1 MTESFAE
8 LRAREFGRLDAG
20 GHVYLDYTGAGLYG
34 DSQVQRYAALL
45 GQGVFGNPHTESPA
59 SLASTRQVEA
69 ARQRLLS
76 FLNADPEEYA
86 VAFTANATGALKLV
100 GEAFPFDAGGSRLV
114 LLSDNHNSVN
124 GIREFARLRGA
135 DVSYLPLDAEL
146 RAPRTPELL
155 EPTTGAP
162 SLFAYPAQSN
172 FTGVKH
178 PLEWIE
184 LAHARGYDV
193 LLDAAAFVPS
203 SPLDLSLV
211 HPDFVSLSFYK
222 MFGFP
227 TGVGAL
233 VARQEA
239 LRRLRRPWF
248 AGGAVRFASAQTG
261 LHLLKDSVE
270 AFEDGTPNFLAMHGV
285 PIGLDLLER
294 IGMPQIRDHVLG
306 LTRLLLAELR
316 GLRHGDG
323 EALIRF
329 YGPSDMTMR
338 GGTVAFNLQ
347 DPEGMLIDANAVQ
360 HACAAA
366 NISIRTGCFCNP
378 GAAEHA
384 FGYSAT
390 DSAGC
395 LHSIPAAEFSL
406 ERFSLCMGGVPV
418 GSVRVS
424 LGLASNAAD
433 VSRLAGALETFLDE
447 PADVFNQ
454 AAASPVG

>member
-20 GHVYLDYTGAGLYG
+20 GHVYLDYTGSGLYG
-34 DSQVQRYAALL
+34 DSQVRRYAALL
-45 GQGVFGNPHTESPA
+45 RLHVYGNPHSESPA
-59 SLASTRQVEA
+59 SLASTRHVDA
-69 ARQRLLS
+69 ARGRVLA
-76 FLNADPEEYA
+76 FLNADPAEYA
-86 VAFTANATGALKLV
+86 VVFTANATGALKLV
-100 GEAFPFDAGGSRLV
+100 GEAFPFDAGGSLV

-135 DVSYLPLDAEL
+135 DVTYLPLDAEL
-146 RAPRTPELL
+146 RAPRTPVLL
-155 EPTTGAP
+155 EPTLGAP

-203 SPLDLSLV
+203 SPLDLSVV

-227 TGVGAL
+227 SGVGAL
-233 VARQEA
+233 VARQDA

-285 PIGLDLLER
+285 PIGLDLLEG
-294 IGMPQIRDHVLG
+294 IGMARIREHVLG

-323 EALIRF
+323 EPLIRF
-329 YGPSDMTMR
+329 YGPTDTTMR

-347 DPEGMLIDANAVQ
+347 DPEGTLIDSNAVQ

-378 GAAEHA
+378 GAAEYA

-433 VSRLAGALETFLDE
+433 VSRLVGTLESFLDE
-447 PADVFNQ
+447 PAEHFNQ
-454 AAASPVG
+454 ATAPAVG